1 MNLKLTSL
9 TIALSM
15 ALSQSAFA
23 DSSRVYSSTN
33 VERNVSFTPSAT
45 NNGVINQTNVVIK
58 RNFDSG
64 QTINKNFATANF
76 VENTYKN
83 DTPKYEG
90 VEDKAGKTLMCLLA
104 GGLAP
109 SACKGLLKDYF
120 KMVANPKK
128 YGNPA
133 AFLAKSPTR
142 SGKAHSDAEKSRQKQ
157 MDRYTK
163 SIGENKQKT
172 SNELWGYDISKFEK
186 MSMKQSN
193 SYVDSMDMNY
203 GWKNKHRKF
212 LGVDSEGNSRSYF
225 SCDVDAETGLN
236 TKMETREERYRE
248 DGRTRY
254 RYYLRTLTE
263 MPHNCS
269 SLKAHYPMTILP
281 EYDSAKCD
289 GRWYNAD
296 DYLHGY
302 YLKVVG
308 YKGYGDNREPIYEKV
323 KIEKECWYIDSNK
336 QKAMEDNY
344 KKAQEKLLE
353 QGLNERWTPD
363 YLNTKMFNLTM
374 PSKFKL
380 PEPTNKFI
388 KTNVVSSSQKLN
400 NQTKETG
407 TQKRSY
413 WGVASDSADVESM
426 VSSENKTNVQ
436 TKPQEKQ
443 QRSYWGTGSG
453 PSTVAQKP
461 NNQPQEKPKRSY
473 WGVASDSVDVESR
486 VSSENKTNVQSQPT
500 KKQQFYWGAGEGPST
515 VAEKP

>member
-9 TIALSM
+9 TIAFSM
-15 ALSQSAFA
+15 ALSQSALA

-33 VERNVSFTPSAT
+33 VERNVSFTPSVT
-45 NNGVINQTNVVIK
+45 NNNIINQTNVVIK
-58 RNFDSG
+58 RDFESG
-64 QTINKNFATANF
+64 QTIDKNFSTANF
-76 VENTYKN
+76 VENTYKS
-83 DTPKYEG
+83 DTPQYKG

-109 SACKGLLKDYF
+109 SACKGLLRDYF

-157 MDRYTK
+157 IDRYAK
-163 SIGENKQKT
+163 SIDENKQKS
-172 SNELWGYDISKFEK
+172 SNDLWGYDISKFEK
-186 MSMKQSN
+186 MGMKQSN

-203 GWKNKHRKF
+203 GWKNKHGKF

-225 SCDVDAETGLN
+225 SCDVDTETGLN

-248 DGRTRY
+248 DGRTYY

-269 SLKAHYPMTILP
+269 SLKAHYPMTMLP

-289 GRWYNAD
+289 GRWYAAN
-296 DYLHGY
+296 DYLRGY
-302 YLKVVG
+302 YLNKDD
-308 YKGYGDNREPIYEKV
+308 KKV

-363 YLNTKMFNLTM
+363 YLNTKMFNLAM
-374 PSKFKL
+374 PTRFKL

-388 KTNVVSSSQKLN
+388 KTNVVN
-400 NQTKETG
+400 
-407 TQKRSY
+407 
-413 WGVASDSADVESM
+413 
-426 VSSENKTNVQ
+426 
-436 TKPQEKQ
+436 
-443 QRSYWGTGSG
+443 
-453 PSTVAQKP
+453 
-461 NNQPQEKPKRSY
+461 
-473 WGVASDSVDVESR
+473 
-486 VSSENKTNVQSQPT
+486 
-500 KKQQFYWGAGEGPST
+500 
-515 VAEKP
+515 